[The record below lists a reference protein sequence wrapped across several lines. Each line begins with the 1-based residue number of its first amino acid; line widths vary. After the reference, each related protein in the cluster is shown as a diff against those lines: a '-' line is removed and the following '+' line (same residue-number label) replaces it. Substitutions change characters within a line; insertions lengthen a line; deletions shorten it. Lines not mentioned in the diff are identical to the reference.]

1 MRALLQ
7 GISCQGL
14 GAERLLEK
22 LKAAGVRLYDVR
34 RQDAKTLCFYYE
46 SRDQERVSGLLQ
58 SLGFA
63 CTPLPVRGYARRLA
77 QWPRLVP
84 GAIALLTA
92 LCCLAFLL
100 QFFWRIDI
108 SGAGA
113 YAGEVR
119 QYLHAQGLRP
129 GRLKSAVQTS
139 QICDDL
145 LYRLPRIA
153 WVRARIQGVT
163 LRIEITQGVPMP
175 SGISQTAAGNIV
187 AVCDGVIAHIDVYA
201 GEAAVS
207 AGDTVR
213 AGDVLI
219 YGRERGK
226 DESFTPVH
234 ASGRVTAR
242 VWKSASAV
250 LSGTQTQSIRTG
262 RSMQRTV
269 IACPFYR
276 YALQAEPEYLTAETE
291 AERLYPIAA
300 WLPIWVERQ
309 TIYEV
314 ALEENPRDE
323 QALQH
328 ESGRL
333 AMQKLLTFCGGSDE
347 IIDKW
352 LDYSMIEGGNIM
364 AVATAEMQMEIGRFL
379 PISPE

>member
-1 MRALLQ
+1 M
-7 GISCQGL
+7 
-14 GAERLLEK
+14 
-22 LKAAGVRLYDVR
+22 
-34 RQDAKTLCFYYE
+34 
-46 SRDQERVSGLLQ
+46 
-58 SLGFA
+58 
-63 CTPLPVRGYARRLA
+63 
-77 QWPRLVP
+77 
-84 GAIALLTA
+84 
-92 LCCLAFLL
+92 
-100 QFFWRIDI
+100 
-108 SGAGA
+108 
-113 YAGEVR
+113 
-119 QYLHAQGLRP
+119 
-129 GRLKSAVQTS
+129 
-139 QICDDL
+139 
-145 LYRLPRIA
+145 
-153 WVRARIQGVT
+153 
-163 LRIEITQGVPMP
+163 
-175 SGISQTAAGNIV
+175 
-187 AVCDGVIAHIDVYA
+187 
-201 GEAAVS
+201 
-207 AGDTVR
+207 
-213 AGDVLI
+213 LI

-226 DESFTPVH
+226 DESFTPVR

>member
-1 MRALLQ
+1 M
-7 GISCQGL
+7 
-14 GAERLLEK
+14 
-22 LKAAGVRLYDVR
+22 
-34 RQDAKTLCFYYE
+34 
-46 SRDQERVSGLLQ
+46 SGLLQ

-63 CTPLPVRGYARRLA
+63 CTPLPARGYARRLA

-92 LCCLAFLL
+92 LCCLAFSL
-100 QFFWRIDI
+100 QFVWRIDI

-119 QYLHAQGLRP
+119 QYLHAHGLRP

-234 ASGRVTAR
+234 ASGRITAR

-262 RSMQRTV
+262 RSTQRSV

-276 YALQAEPEYLTAETE
+276 YALQSEPEYLTAETE

-309 TIYEV
+309 TIFEV
-314 ALEENPRDE
+314 ALEESPRDE

-364 AVATAEMQMEIGRFL
+364 AVATAEMQMEIGSFL